1 MRDTR
6 QSSPIMTLLLA
17 VAAAGLAVSAF
28 FLPDVHECTVS
39 IVQPEWLS
47 NVLSLLTLLAVAV
60 SLNYVNSNNFQFSSD
75 SKLLYLP
82 YLLAVMAFPGAITLT
97 YCHLAAFL
105 TVWTLYFTLM
115 YVNGEYH
122 RLYYAFMAGLVSSL
136 SALLLPPLLYVCAF
150 ILLYIIYLRGQD
162 IIRLLLAY
170 LSAVLL
176 PWVYAAVWMIF
187 FRQPGALKGFL
198 ADFGAG
204 LSPSLPA
211 FSGMDILT
219 AVYLSLLGL
228 IGIRAVVYIVS
239 RSHERNKAQK
249 NAFGLSA
256 ALSIFVLAL
265 ELLFGGTM
273 TSLSVIVA
281 AVPFSFAVFNFLSNG
296 RRVETSL
303 LLSLLLLAAVL
314 LRVFGF
320 LNL

>member
-1 MRDTR
+1 MRDSR
-6 QSSPIMTLLLA
+6 QSSPVMTLLLA
-17 VAAAGLAVSAF
+17 VAAAGMAVSAF

-47 NVLSLLTLLAVAV
+47 NMLSLLTLLAVAV

-176 PWVYAAVWMIF
+176 PWVYAAVWIF
-187 FRQPGALKGFL
+187 FRQPEALKGFL

-219 AVYLSLLGL
+219 AVYLSLLIL

>member
-1 MRDTR
+1 MRDSR
-6 QSSPIMTLLLA
+6 QSSPVIKLLLA

-28 FLPDVHECTVS
+28 FLPDVHKGVVS

-47 NVLSLLTLLAVAV
+47 NVLSLLMLLAVAV

-82 YLLAVMAFPGAITLT
+82 YLLAVLTFPGSTTLT

-136 SALLLPPLLYVCAF
+136 SALMLPPLLYVCAF

-162 IIRLLLAY
+162 IARLLLAY
-170 LSAVLL
+170 LSAILL
-176 PWVYAAVWMIF
+176 PWIYVAVWMIV
-187 FRQPGALKGFL
+187 FRQPGALGDSL

-204 LSPSLPA
+204 LIPSLPA
-211 FSGMDILT
+211 FSGMDIQ
-219 AVYLSLLGL
+219 AAIYLSLLVL

-239 RSHERNKAQK
+239 RDSERNKAQK

-256 ALSIFVLAL
+256 ALSVIVLIL
-265 ELLFGGTM
+265 ELFFSPEM
-273 TSLSVIVA
+273 T
-281 AVPFSFAVFNFLSNG
+281 
-296 RRVETSL
+296 
-303 LLSLLLLAAVL
+303 AVL
-314 LRVFGF
+314 CRI
-320 LNL
+320 